1 MNSAPN
7 ERYRKRLGEWGS
19 HSAFIVALAILGT
32 VSASS
37 YFSLL
42 GLVDAQARIQQS
54 HEVIDALKDLKA
66 EVIDVESSA
75 RGFVL
80 AGKDLYLEPY
90 FSAVESVSKTL
101 HRLRHSVSDDERQRH
116 RLASLEARVAEKLD
130 YHRRTIDLRRTEG
143 PQAPLAMFM
152 TGQGHELMDQIR
164 TLTDAMTVEQGG
176 ELATWT
182 QDAAHHSRS
191 SRYAIVIGLAVSFSI
206 LIVVYFRLL
215 RENTARRRSERKL
228 IHLNQLYATLSHVG
242 QSVVRVRERQALWNE
257 VCRIA
262 VSEGGLRMAWIGL
275 VEDDGRKIR
284 PVSSWGHEDGYLS
297 MLAISMQ
304 DPARGYGP
312 TATAIRTRTRFV
324 CNDITQDVRMLPW
337 RDEAVRRG
345 YASSAAFPIIV
356 DDRAI
361 GAFSVY
367 ASEPGFFDD
376 EINAL
381 FDEISLNV
389 SFAVENMQR
398 ETQRVAA
405 EKALR
410 ESEQRFRQMAENIE
424 ELFWIT
430 NADFTKML
438 YVSPVYERM
447 WGRSCRSI
455 YDQPKSYLEG
465 IHPEDRADTE
475 RSLQATA
482 AAGTEWN
489 SEYRV
494 VRPDGSVIWVW
505 DRGFPVRTE
514 EDGLVAWAGITQ
526 DITQRR
532 RAEQAL
538 LDSNQELE
546 HRVRARTAELED
558 ANRKLTERNAEVEK
572 TNRMKSQFLARVSH
586 ELRTPL
592 NAIVGYSD
600 LLREEPAGP
609 LGDVYRRFVCNVQ
622 EGAQHLTEMVN
633 ELLDLSRI
641 DAGRLEL
648 NLDAFDV
655 DSALTE
661 VLSVIAP
668 LAEIKNLSVESRVPT
683 GIKLVADRVRFKQIL
698 YNLVSNAV
706 KFTAEDGR
714 VWIDAA
720 VDHEIIAI
728 TIGDT
733 GIGIP
738 PEEQEA
744 IFEEFHQVPSAN
756 PSAGAGLGLAIT
768 RKLAE
773 LHGGRVHVESELGKG
788 SRFVVR
794 LPVSGHL
801 GDFRE
806 TVAYA

>member
-1 MNSAPN
+1 
-7 ERYRKRLGEWGS
+7 
-19 HSAFIVALAILGT
+19 
-32 VSASS
+32 
-37 YFSLL
+37 
-42 GLVDAQARIQQS
+42 
-54 HEVIDALKDLKA
+54 
-66 EVIDVESSA
+66 
-75 RGFVL
+75 
-80 AGKDLYLEPY
+80 
-90 FSAVESVSKTL
+90 
-101 HRLRHSVSDDERQRH
+101 
-116 RLASLEARVAEKLD
+116 
-130 YHRRTIDLRRTEG
+130 
-143 PQAPLAMFM
+143 
-152 TGQGHELMDQIR
+152 
-164 TLTDAMTVEQGG
+164 
-176 ELATWT
+176 
-182 QDAAHHSRS
+182 
-191 SRYAIVIGLAVSFSI
+191 
-206 LIVVYFRLL
+206 
-215 RENTARRRSERKL
+215 
-228 IHLNQLYATLSHVG
+228 
-242 QSVVRVRERQALWNE
+242 
-257 VCRIA
+257 
-262 VSEGGLRMAWIGL
+262 
-275 VEDDGRKIR
+275 
-284 PVSSWGHEDGYLS
+284 
-297 MLAISMQ
+297 
-304 DPARGYGP
+304 
-312 TATAIRTRTRFV
+312 
-324 CNDITQDVRMLPW
+324 MLPW

-345 YASSAAFPIIV
+345 YGSSAAFPIIV

-361 GAFSVY
+361 GAFSVC

-381 FDEISLNV
+381 FDEIASNV

-398 ETQRVAA
+398 EMQRVAA

-438 YVSPVYERM
+438 YVSPVYERI
-447 WGRSCRSI
+447 WGRSCRSV
-455 YDQPKSYLEG
+455 YDHPKSYLEG
-465 IHPEDRADTE
+465 IHPEDRPGVE

-482 AAGTEWN
+482 AAEKEWN

-505 DRGFPVRTE
+505 DRGFPVRTQ

-526 DITQRR
+526 DITERR

-546 HRVRARTAELED
+546 RRVQARTAELAE
-558 ANRKLTERNAEVEK
+558 ANRRLSERNAEVER
-572 TNRMKSQFLARVSH
+572 TSRMKSQFLARVSH

-648 NLDAFDV
+648 NLDVFDV

-668 LAEIKNLSVESRVPT
+668 LAEIKNLSVESRVPC

-720 VDHEIIAI
+720 VDQEIVAI
-728 TIGDT
+728 TVGDT

-744 IFEEFHQVPSAN
+744 IFEEFHQVPPAN
-756 PSAGAGLGLAIT
+756 SSAGAGLGLAIT

-788 SRFVVR
+788 SRFVVK
-794 LPVSGHL
+794 LPASGHL
-801 GDFRE
+801 ADSRG
-806 TVAYA
+806 TAAYA